1 MGELIAKLGL
11 DWRLLLAQ
19 VVNFGILVGVLT
31 WAVYKPLLK
40 VMAERRGKIERG
52 LADAAAAQKKLEEFE
67 VWKRDK
73 LVEFQK
79 QADAIL
85 VEANRQA
92 EAFKQAAGRQATEQ
106 AAKIILQAKATIA
119 AEKEQMLREL
129 HTQLSELVVAAAG
142 KVLTSQL
149 TSEQHR
155 RLVDAATA
163 ALKQ

>member
-1 MGELIAKLGL
+1 MGELITKLGL

-19 VVNFGILVGVLT
+19 IVNFGILVGVLT

-52 LADAAAAQKKLEEFE
+52 LADAAAAQKKLEEFDAFQR
-67 VWKRDK
+67 VK
-73 LVEFQK
+73 LAEFKK

-85 VEANRQA
+85 AEANRQA
-92 EAFKQAAGRQATEQ
+92 EMFQQDATRQATEQ
-106 AAKIILQAKATIA
+106 AAKIIQQAKVTIA

-129 HTQLSELVVAAAG
+129 QSQLSELVVTAAG
-142 KVLTSQL
+142 KVLAHQL
-149 TSEQHR
+149 SSEQHR